1 MHVHVR
7 STLLVALITTSFL
20 STAGPCLAGPPAP
33 AAKPPGKARTAS
45 AAVNINTAGVHELMT
60 LSGVGR
66 AIAERIVQ
74 HRQAQGRFQAPED
87 LAKVQGVGGA
97 LVERNRDRIVV
108 K

>member
-1 MHVHVR
+1 MHVQVR
-7 STLLVALITTSFL
+7 STLLVALITSFL

-33 AAKPPGKARTAS
+33 AAAKPPGKARTES